1 MDFGKKPII
10 LIIAPHS
17 NCDPN
22 ADHRMCDLRAKDAAE
37 KINELVQKTHEV
49 KLFLSDVYRK
59 IHDYNRKESFNT
71 QWRQNIRNY
80 IEAHRDS
87 RIIVFEVHSYPNKD
101 TEFAIGSEM
110 ALLAIDEYLCE
121 TQELKE
127 HLENAGI
134 KVHKKINGIRINNL
148 MMDTKEYNNIQAHY
162 LLEFNEDYDAL
173 TNDRSNKAIGTIFTK
188 SLFNKCSR
196 FVKVN
201 YFTIKY
207 FVLIIIILILLYFIY
222 DKKNINHTRHLSNR
236 YNKVNWI

>member
-1 MDFGKKPII
+1 MDLIKKPKI

-22 ADHRMCDLRAKDAAE
+22 VDHRMCDLRSKDAAE
-37 KINELVQKTHEV
+37 KINELVKKTHEV
-49 KLFLSDVYRK
+49 KLFLSDTYRK

-71 QWRQNIRNY
+71 TWRQNIRNY
-80 IEAHRDS
+80 IESNRDS
-87 RIIVFEVHSYPNKD
+87 RIIIFEVHSYPNKD
-101 TEFAIGSEM
+101 TEFTIGSEM

-121 TQELKE
+121 TRELKE

-134 KVHKKINGIRINNL
+134 KIHKKINDTRIINL

-173 TNDRSNKAIGTIFTK
+173 TNDRANKAIRVIFTK

-196 FVKVN
+196 FVKVS

-207 FVLIIIILILLYFIY
+207 FVLIIMIFVFVYYTQKNFSSSLHSFTLY
-222 DKKNINHTRHLSNR
+222 S
-236 YNKVNWI
+236 